1 MRSSSAN
8 RRVRRKPR
16 SNERREPTQLL
27 ARRSELSSMIRSL
40 ILSLLFLCMQ
50 EALATPRRTPTPAS
64 PFGTSTRL
72 RAGEVSFITGS
83 SRGQLDVRNVSVE
96 VTNAGQIVAH
106 HVQVSVVFPGG
117 VRLVLK
123 GLKSISQRGR
133 ALYSSASRVP
143 VSRVGRPEVRMTC
156 AECRG

>member
-72 RAGEVSFITGS
+72 RAGEVSYTTS
-83 SRGQLDVRNVSVE
+83 PSRGQLDVRNVSVE
-96 VTNAGQIVAH
+96 VANIGSIMAH
-106 HVQVSVVFPGG
+106 YVQVSVLFPGG

-123 GLKSISQRGR
+123 GPKSIFPRGR

-143 VSRVGRPEVRMTC
+143 VLRVGHPEVRVTC
-156 AECRG
+156 VECRH